1 MARKRFTK
9 EQIAQVLVETM
20 FGDVREVA
28 KKYGIARRTIERW
41 YNKVEID
48 AELAQLVAE
57 KRKVFQRRWVE
68 PAGAFLNQAFVYLQ
82 KVANTPNQ
90 SPDMVHAIAG
100 AMKIASEIIT
110 IREILDARLTG
121 ENRVDDTQ
129 D

>member
-1 MARKRFTK
+1 MGRKKFTK
-9 EQIAQVLVETM
+9 EQIAQIIVETM
-20 FGDVREVA
+20 FGNVHEVA
-28 KKYGIARRTIERW
+28 KKYGIAERSIMRW
-41 YNKVEID
+41 YDKVEID
-48 AELAQLVAE
+48 VELSDLVKE
-57 KRKVFQRRWVE
+57 KRRLFQKRWVE